1 VSPTNGLEDDIQ
13 DLLYVE
19 LRGGQMRGRHARIH
33 ASNPREHKPE
43 ERR

>member
-13 DLLYVE
+13 DLLHVE
-19 LRGGQMRGRHARIH
+19 LRGPMRGRHARIH

-43 ERR
+43 EQR